1 MRNTKPSFEVRKV
14 LITQFETY
22 GTYGIKLTTCKGMQ
36 RHRCQA
42 VSLKLWLGSGK
53 WETNQMWEISNYF
66 KTGKYFF
73 LFKCKINMFC
83 QSFCEMGSKFLPSQG
98 AL

>member
-36 RHRCQA
+36 QHRCQA
-42 VSLKLWLGSGK
+42 VSLKL
-53 WETNQMWEISNYF
+53 
-66 KTGKYFF
+66 
-73 LFKCKINMFC
+73 
-83 QSFCEMGSKFLPSQG
+83 
-98 AL
+98 